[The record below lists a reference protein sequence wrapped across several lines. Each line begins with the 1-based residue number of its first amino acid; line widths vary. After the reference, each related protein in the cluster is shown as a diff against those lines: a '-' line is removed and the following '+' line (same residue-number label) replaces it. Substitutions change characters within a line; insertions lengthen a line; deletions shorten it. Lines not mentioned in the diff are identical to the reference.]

1 MKPVKDVFDN
11 WSQSGRGEDM
21 AKRHWPRVKQA
32 FSQLPPSR
40 GNYLEIGV
48 GNGYAIEYIAENQFS
63 GGNCLGIDVSGEMVR
78 RCREKLIH
86 LGHVT
91 IEQADF
97 LLWKPSTPKLFDIV
111 FSMEVFYYF
120 HNIQAGLD
128 KAFSILTPGGQLWV
142 LVNFYL
148 ENTISHDWPRRVGT
162 PMQLWS
168 QTDYKEGFEKSG
180 FLEVNQQLLTD
191 QNAEDGITLCTIGRK
206 PAV

>member
-1 MKPVKDVFDN
+1 MKPAKEVFDK
-11 WSQSGRGEDM
+11 WSKAGRGEDM

-32 FSQLPPSR
+32 FSQLSPSK

-48 GNGYAIEYIAENQFS
+48 GSGYAIGYIAAHQFS
-63 GGNCLGIDVSGEMVR
+63 EGNCYGIDVSGEMVR
-78 RCREKLIH
+78 RCRRNLAH
-86 LGHVT
+86 FGHVT

-97 LLWKPSTPKLFDIV
+97 LLWKPSAPKLFDIV

-120 HNIQAGLD
+120 HDIQAGID

-168 QTDYKEGFEKSG
+168 RDEYKEGFEKSG
-180 FLEVNQQLLTD
+180 FVDMNQQLVTD
-191 QNAEDGITLCTIGRK
+191 NDAEDGMTLCTFGKK
-206 PAV
+206 PAI